1 MVTIFCK
8 LLAKEHDL
16 GGYTT
21 YVFQNLEDAP
31 FGHKYLM
38 CTRCPNWEHR
48 NIEIDEMGYLT
59 YQEVVAGKDEWYDRI
74 SGQMIPYNYSN
85 LYFIKFIKKQD
96 NSKTDV
102 IL

>member
-1 MVTIFCK
+1 
-8 LLAKEHDL
+8 
-16 GGYTT
+16 
-21 YVFQNLEDAP
+21 
-31 FGHKYLM
+31 M

-59 YQEVVAGKDEWYDRI
+59 YREVIAGKDEWYDRI

-96 NSKTDV
+96 NSKTDI